1 MVDGQKHGFLDMADI
16 YDIADGCA
24 CAYRRAHIVSRRLC
38 LGNVLEL
45 HEHLRAEIH
54 LWCELAG

>member
-1 MVDGQKHGFLDMADI
+1 MVDGQKHYFLDMADFH
-16 YDIADGCA
+16 DVADGCA
-24 CAYRRAHIVSRRLC
+24 GTYRRALFVSRRVC

-45 HEHLRAEIH
+45 HERLWVEIH